1 MEIVY
6 EDGDGD
12 YEEYQALLMEEVVH
26 SVRQR
31 LETAGVRG
39 KQLGTS

>member
-12 YEEYQALLMEEVVH
+12 YEEYQALLME
-26 SVRQR
+26 
-31 LETAGVRG
+31 
-39 KQLGTS
+39 